1 MEQRVHMPVE
11 AVFAGK
17 SIFLTGGTGFFGKVE
32 PQRAAVLEKLLRS
45 APDVEQ
51 IFVLI
56 RARKGVSAAARL
68 EKEIIASRIF
78 DRLRRERDD
87 CDAFLRRK
95 LRAVAG
101 DVTMASLGLSEDD
114 QRLLRERVEITIHS
128 AATVQFNEPLEV
140 AVEMNCMGALNMAQF
155 VKTCPRV
162 RCHLHVSTA
171 YVNSNLRVLRIREEL
186 YPLDFNVEDALDAVT
201 KASPSDLERLHVNLI
216 GTYPNTYALTKSMAE
231 HLITKLIGD
240 TVPLVIFRPTI
251 IGAAWKEPVPGWTDQ
266 IAAAGAIF
274 LAVGMGVLT
283 MLPGDPRNV
292 ADIVP
297 VDLAVNN
304 LLVSIAVTLDQQQQR
319 GLPRR
324 QPTVVH
330 SGTSDPRQNP
340 LRWRVPCRVVP
351 EYFRQNPPARGLFP
365 AKFHM
370 IPTPQQFQLEWFAA
384 YALPS
389 SVYSTL
395 ANKSGNARHMRD
407 AAKLWTL
414 TWRARNLVEAFKP
427 FTENQWVFVADAA
440 MDSLLPR
447 VQHEP
452 TWWVDAREIA
462 WERYVFNF
470 CVGLKKFM
478 LHEDVIDVDVD
489 GVTHTE
495 LALSTGRILAWDP
508 DHHAISF
515 PGLLSDVSWAYTSS
529 RKPGYTRSG
538 VLGRVMGL
546 TGWREGQNHE
556 ASHVPRRHIDSI
568 ASVRNEVLESEAVR
582 AAIASVAADSGR
594 AAADVEAEALRVLDT
609 MAAQVDYKSVRKLAW
624 LLRKLF
630 RRMYERIDVDEKGLL
645 AVRELLR
652 DGRGSVVLVPT
663 HRSYVDFLLISYLF
677 FAYNMPVPYIA
688 AGNDFLQLGAV
699 TKLLR
704 ESGAYFIRRSF
715 RDDALYAAY
724 LLTKGHTVEFFIEG
738 QRSRSGK
745 QLPPKFGILSAV
757 VDCWRSGRVENVG
770 ARSVVSFA
778 SLSLSRS
785 LGSQLHIVPVTI
797 DYEKPLEV
805 LLHQNEVLGEG
816 KIKESLG
823 ALLRSWHV
831 TRRNFGSI
839 SVQFAAP
846 ISVRDYVAAQTQ
858 TQHEPEPHALVRDLA
873 FEVTAA
879 MIAAAT
885 CSTSHLVATLL
896 LVYRQGIAR
905 AELVQQT
912 NWLRLEVLKR
922 GGRVTGTQGRSP
934 ADTVEHALEL
944 LAELVVR
951 RRKDLVEPAIVT
963 REQYPNM
970 IGLGYYRNKLLHWF
984 SLEGVL
990 ACAFHALAEASMP
1003 PPSEGV
1009 AVPELLDAA
1018 LFLHDMLLH
1027 EFVRRDCA
1035 QDRAQLQQALER
1047 MRSQR
1052 VLLATGDASV
1062 AVGPD
1067 GRPLFSLLC
1076 TLLWP
1081 FVDSY
1086 YVAISSLFALRPH
1099 ATIRADDLLKRIQW
1113 LAETMYHERLISFYE
1128 SCSLETLQNALA
1140 MLERWQVIERFA
1152 EPVKSK
1158 RKARIGKS
1166 APPDMIRLHPQ
1177 YASEDALETL
1187 ALRVAR
1193 FRKMPRDG
1201 AVHSSS
1207 SGPSTTHVSHLIAQL
1222 PTLSKM

>member
-1 MEQRVHMPVE
+1 
-11 AVFAGK
+11 
-17 SIFLTGGTGFFGKVE
+17 
-32 PQRAAVLEKLLRS
+32 
-45 APDVEQ
+45 
-51 IFVLI
+51 
-56 RARKGVSAAARL
+56 
-68 EKEIIASRIF
+68 
-78 DRLRRERDD
+78 
-87 CDAFLRRK
+87 
-95 LRAVAG
+95 
-101 DVTMASLGLSEDD
+101 MAMLGLSDED
-114 QRLLRERVEITIHS
+114 QRLLRENVQITIHS

-162 RCHLHVSTA
+162 QCHLHVSTA

-240 TVPLVIFRPTI
+240 AVPLVIFRPTI

-304 LLVSIAVTLDQQQQR
+304 LLVAIAVTLEQQQHHL
-319 GLPRR
+319 GARR

-340 LRWRVPCRVVP
+340 LRWRVPCRIVP

-395 ANKSGNARHMRD
+395 ANKSGHARHMRD

-427 FTENQWVFVADAA
+427 FTENQWIFVADAA
-440 MDSLLPR
+440 NDTLLPR

-538 VLGRVMGL
+538 LLGRVMGL
-546 TGWREGQNHE
+546 TGWREGRNHE

-568 ASVRNEVLESEAVR
+568 AGVRNEVLESEAVR
-582 AAIASVAADSGR
+582 AAIANVAADTGR
-594 AAADVEAEALRVLDT
+594 ATADVEDEALQVLDT

-624 LLRKLF
+624 LMRKLF

-715 RDDALYAAY
+715 RDDALYSAVFDEYTKY

-757 VDCWRSGRVENVG
+757 VDCWRSGRVEN
-770 ARSVVSFA
+770 
-778 SLSLSRS
+778 
-785 LGSQLHIVPVTI
+785 LHIVPVTI

-846 ISVRDYVAAQTQ
+846 ISVREYVATRSAPTPE
-858 TQHEPEPHALVRDLA
+858 EPLALVRDLA

-879 MIAAAT
+879 MVGAAT

-934 ADTVEHALEL
+934 AATVEHALEL

-951 RRKDLVEPAIVT
+951 RRKDLIEPAIVT

-990 ACAFHALAEASMP
+990 ACAFHALDAFSSSSSSTENHNSSAVST
-1003 PPSEGV
+1003 GV
-1009 AVPELLDAA
+1009 AAHELLDAA

-1027 EFVRRDCA
+1027 EFVRQDCSK
-1035 QDRAQLQQALER
+1035 DRAQLTQALER
-1047 MRSQR
+1047 LQAER
-1052 VLLATGDASV
+1052 VLVPSEGDSDAV
-1062 AVGPD
+1062 AISTD

-1140 MLERWQVIERFA
+1140 MLERWRVIERFA

-1158 RKARIGKS
+1158 RKARVGKS
-1166 APPDMIRLHPQ
+1166 APPDMIRLHAQ
-1177 YASEDALETL
+1177 YASENALETL

-1207 SGPSTTHVSHLIAQL
+1207 GGHAATHVSHLIAQL